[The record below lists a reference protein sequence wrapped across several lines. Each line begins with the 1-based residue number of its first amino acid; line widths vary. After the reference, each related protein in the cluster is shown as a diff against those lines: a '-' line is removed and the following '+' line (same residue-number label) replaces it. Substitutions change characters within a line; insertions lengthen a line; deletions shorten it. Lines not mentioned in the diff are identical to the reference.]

1 MADQKE
7 KKQPPKAALEALGKK
22 AGDFH
27 KLFTSP
33 IGVKV
38 LESLE
43 EEFNPDKLLG
53 KDDAETNY
61 KVGARDV
68 VIYIRQMIRYKENA
82 TRTELEG

>member
-1 MADQKE
+1 MPDKE
-7 KKQPPKAALEALGKK
+7 KKPPKAALENLGKK

-38 LESLE
+38 LEALE
-43 EEFNPDKLLG
+43 EEFNPDKLFG
-53 KDDAETNY
+53 SNNAETNY

-68 VIYIRQMIRYKENA
+68 VIYIRQMIRYTDNA
-82 TRTELEG
+82 RRTELEG

>member
-1 MADQKE
+1 MPDQENK
-7 KKQPPKAALEALGKK
+7 PPKAAIQALGKK

-68 VIYIRQMIRYKENA
+68 VIYIRQMIRYTDNA
-82 TRTELEG
+82 RRTKLEG

>member
-7 KKQPPKAALEALGKK
+7 PKQPKEAALEALGQK

-33 IGVKV
+33 VGVKV
-38 LESLE
+38 LQGLE
-43 EEFNPDKLLG
+43 EEFNPDVLVG
-53 KDDAETNY
+53 SSNAITNY
-61 KVGARDV
+61 NVGRRDV

-82 TRTELEG
+82 RRAELER